1 MAQQAKVL
9 AAKCASLSL
18 MPRSCTVDERTF
30 FCNLSSELHMHIMAC
45 ATSTLLPGKA
55 HMHSPHTCTQMYI
68 NTYTQIHIHTTH
80 RYTYTCISW
89 NYLTFA
95 VLDFSC
101 ISGIIISLTYFISI
115 LYYIQVYTHVH
126 NSLHTHRDST
136 RHKDSH
142 FVRTQEKTVSFS

>member
-80 RYTYTCISW
+80 RYTYTHP
-89 NYLTFA
+89 THM
-95 VLDFSC
+95 
-101 ISGIIISLTYFISI
+101 TH
-115 LYYIQVYTHVH
+115 IQRHAIHTKRDTEINAYTHIDIQTFIHKIHIHTQIHTQKVH
-126 NSLHTHRDST
+126 TDI
-136 RHKDSH
+136 HK
-142 FVRTQEKTVSFS
+142 